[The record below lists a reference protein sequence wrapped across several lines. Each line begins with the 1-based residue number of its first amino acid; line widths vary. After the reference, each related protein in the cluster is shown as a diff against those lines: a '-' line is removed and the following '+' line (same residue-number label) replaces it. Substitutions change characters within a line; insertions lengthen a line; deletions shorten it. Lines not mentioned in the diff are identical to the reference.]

1 MGLIFRGY
9 KIQSRDVDWGC
20 NVDLNANLS
29 IEQIQLGAI
38 LRIAD
43 AVEKMA
49 ESQDE
54 FKNRYEEEKA
64 LRQKLAGTVIALRG
78 VITKLKKG
86 LK

>member
-1 MGLIFRGY
+1 MGLIFRDY